1 MSNNFKIAIGSFLGG
16 FILGLIIV
24 LALPNKQPQQTTTEV
39 ERYIIN
45 ESEGKVDSL
54 IKLSIASKKTIDS
67 LKNIKH
73 EKSTNYKPLER
84 TVITDSSKSKN
95 VLRFLKQGV

>member
-16 FILGLIIV
+16 FLLGLSII
-24 LALPNKQPQQTTTEV
+24 LLMPKKEPNVQTIEV
-39 ERYIIN
+39 ERYIIK

-54 IKLSIASKKTIDS
+54 IKLSIASKKMIDS

-84 TVITDSSKSKN
+84 VIINDSIRSKN
-95 VLRFLKQGV
+95 VSRFFK